1 MPDLP
6 ISLHETHVNSQHT
19 STNQST
25 MSNTPTIDRT
35 SANSISFHKDIL
47 TTIGNTPLVRLNS
60 VTSGLDPLVLAKVE
74 SFNPGGSVKD
84 RIGWP
89 IIEDAERDGRLRP
102 GGTIVEATSGN
113 TGVGLAIAAAIKG
126 YRCIFVMPDKMSQEK
141 ILLLR
146 AYGARVVVTPT
157 AVEPEDPR
165 SYYSVARRLVEETP
179 NSILAN
185 QYYNPVNPQAHYDS
199 TGPEIW
205 EQTAGQ
211 ITHLIAGMGTGG
223 TITGTGRYLKEQNP
237 HTQVVGVD
245 PIGSILYELHRSGQY
260 TMAEGYK
267 VEGIGEDFL
276 PGTTDMSVIDE
287 IIQVND
293 RESLLM
299 TRRLVREEG
308 IFSGGS
314 GGAVVMGA
322 LRYIHNQHLGPEA
335 VVVIILPDSGSRYL
349 SKVFDDDWMRENGF
363 LDQVWSDIRAGD
375 IQSKKDSGQIY
386 TARAGDRLL
395 DVVTLMKE
403 HNVSQLPVVNTED
416 RLVGLV
422 SEIDLLN
429 HLLKTDHVHQADETI
444 EGMLNTDVPV
454 VGQNARLETLMSLIK
469 DRPAVVIVNNEDRV
483 KGILTKI
490 DILDYLSSQLK

>member
-1 MPDLP
+1 MTVSD
-6 ISLHETHVNSQHT
+6 TQ
-19 STNQST
+19 Q
-25 MSNTPTIDRT
+25 
-35 SANSISFHKDIL
+35 ANLNLSESIEYHKDIL
-47 TTIGNTPLVRLNS
+47 STVGHTPLVQLNS
-60 VTSGLDPLVLAKVE
+60 VTSGAEPLVLAKVE
-74 SFNPGGSVKD
+74 FFNPGGSVKD

-113 TGVGLAIAAAIKG
+113 TGVGLAMAAAIKG

-146 AYGARVVVTPT
+146 AFGARVVVTPT

-205 EQTAGQ
+205 EQTGGR
-211 ITHLIAGMGTGG
+211 ITHFITGMGTGG
-223 TITGTGRYLKEQNP
+223 TISGVGRYLKERNP
-237 HTQVVGVD
+237 DIQIVGVD
-245 PIGSILYELHRSGQY
+245 PFGSILYELHRTGEY
-260 TMAEGYK
+260 TEAESYK

-276 PGTTDMSVIDE
+276 PGTTDLSIVDE
-287 IIQVND
+287 IVQVSD

-308 IFSGGS
+308 IFAGGS
-314 GGAVVMGA
+314 AGSAVAGA
-322 LRYIHNQHLGPEA
+322 LKYIQQHKLGPEA

-349 SKVFDDDWMRENGF
+349 SKIFDDDWMRENGF
-363 LDQVWSDIRAGD
+363 LDQVWSDVRAGD
-375 IQSKKDSGQIY
+375 IQSKKESEAIY
-386 TARAGDRLL
+386 TARATDLL
-395 DVVTLMKE
+395 RDVVSLMKD
-403 HNVSQLPVVNTED
+403 HNISQLPVVND
-416 RLVGLV
+416 DGKLVGLV

-429 HLLKTDHVHQADETI
+429 HMLLTDHVHQANETI
-444 EGMLNTDVPV
+444 ESMINRDVPV
-454 VGQNARLETLMSLIK
+454 VGANARLETLMSLVK
-469 DRPAVVIVNNEDRV
+469 DRAAVVIVDNKDQVE
-483 KGILTKI
+483 GILTKI
-490 DILDYLSSQLK
+490 DILGYLSSQMR

>member
-1 MPDLP
+1 MT
-6 ISLHETHVNSQHT
+6 ISNPGLNQQAASGAMAFHEN
-19 STNQST
+19 
-25 MSNTPTIDRT
+25 
-35 SANSISFHKDIL
+35 IL
-47 TTIGNTPLVRLNS
+47 TTIGDTPLVRLNA
-60 VTSGLDPLVLAKVE
+60 VTSGLEPLVLAKVE
-74 SFNPGGSVKD
+74 YFNPGGSVKD

-146 AYGARVVVTPT
+146 AFGARVVVTPT

-179 NSILAN
+179 NAILAN
-185 QYYNPVNPQAHYDS
+185 QYFNPINPQAHFDT

-205 EQTAGQ
+205 EQTAGR
-211 ITHLIAGMGTGG
+211 ITHFITGMGTGG
-223 TITGTGRYLKEQNP
+223 TITGVGRYLKSRNP
-237 HTQVVGVD
+237 AIQVIGVD
-245 PIGSILYELHRSGQY
+245 PVGSILYELHRSGNY
-260 TMAEGYK
+260 TEAEGYK

-276 PGTTDMSVIDE
+276 PGTTDLCVVDE
-287 IIQVND
+287 IVQVND

-314 GGAVVMGA
+314 CGSAVVGA
-322 LRYIHNQHLGPEA
+322 LKYIQQHRLGPDA
-335 VVVIILPDSGSRYL
+335 VVVVILPDSGSRYL
-349 SKVFDDDWMRENGF
+349 SKVFDDGWMRENGF

-375 IQSKKDSGQIY
+375 IQSQKDSGHIY
-386 TARAGDRLL
+386 TARATDLL
-395 DVVTLMKE
+395 RDVVSLMKGR
-403 HNVSQLPVVNTED
+403 NVSQLPIVND
-416 RLVGLV
+416 DGRLVGLV

-429 HLLKTDHVHQADETI
+429 HMLLADHVHQADETI
-444 EGMLNTDVPV
+444 ESIINRDVPV
-454 VGQNARLETLMSLIK
+454 VGPNARLETLMSLIS
-469 DRPAVVIVNNEDRV
+469 DRPAVVIVNANDQVE
-483 KGILTKI
+483 GILTKI
-490 DILDYLSSQLK
+490 DILDFLSSQIR